1 VSLQIKEVIGKKIE
15 KIETIKKNTSQED
28 WKIQLDAKIFLLQEL
43 LSEIEHTNSEWIPVS
58 ERLPEDG
65 QIVTAYNSI

>member
-1 VSLQIKEVIGKKIE
+1 VSLQIKEMIEKKIQE
-15 KIETIKKNTSQED
+15 KDTYWARPGKSKEMRKSIE
-28 WKIQLDAKIFLLQEL
+28 IQLLKEL